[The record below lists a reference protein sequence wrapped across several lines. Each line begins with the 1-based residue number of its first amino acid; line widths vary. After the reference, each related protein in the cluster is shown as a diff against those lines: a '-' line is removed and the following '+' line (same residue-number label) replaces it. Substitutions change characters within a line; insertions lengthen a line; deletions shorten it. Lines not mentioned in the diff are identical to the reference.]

1 MSNPPNE
8 GMTPEEYSQHLYDR
22 AARRY
27 GYADHDAWLAQGV
40 DPVAA
45 ERLSKRAAKEAADA
59 QKWAAAQLHD

>member
-1 MSNPPNE
+1 MSNPPTE
-8 GMTPEEYSQHLYDR
+8 GMTTEEYSQHLYDR

-27 GYADHDAWLAQGV
+27 GYADHEAWRAAGV

-59 QKWAAAQLHD
+59 QKWTAAQLRD